1 MRQVEDLSQRTG
13 LRRACEVLGVAR
25 ATVYRHRRPTPI
37 KAPRRPHR
45 PPRALCLVEQE
56 EVLAVLHS
64 ERFVDQAPATV
75 VATLMDEGRY
85 LCSARTMYRLLTQHL
100 EVRERRPPATVYINP
115 PKELPPT
122 QSSETDAH

>member
-1 MRQVEDLSQRTG
+1 M
-13 LRRACEVLGVAR
+13 
-25 ATVYRHRRPTPI
+25 
-37 KAPRRPHR
+37 
-45 PPRALCLVEQE
+45 
-56 EVLAVLHS
+56 LHS
-64 ERFVDQAPATV
+64 ECFVDQAPATV